1 VHPKW
6 FLGAPATAIPGP
18 FPPTDNTSPFGKT
31 IAFTNAGGTTTNP
44 TPLATGCTVQLWNTT
59 CSGPGTNSYYQIPG
73 GQIIGYPQLNALYVN
88 GASQARLFGE
98 QSYGKGVSPGSVDM
112 TTFMKD
118 PHWYVAVG
126 ASGFSAGNI
135 ATTLATK
142 EPVLAYLD
150 ALSNQVIETTPT
162 SSGSNTIAVDEQNY
176 LAFLPINGVAGRA
189 PQLPAGDFTGNGV
202 KLCGNGVV
210 NMYGT
215 VTGGGCVIVFRQQ
228 YLSPIGPRAPKP

>member
-1 VHPKW
+1 
-6 FLGAPATAIPGP
+6 LGPAATAIPGP
-18 FPPTDNTSPFGKT
+18 FPPTDTTSPFSQT
-31 IAFTNAGGTTTNP
+31 IASISAGGTTANP
-44 TPLATGCTVQLWNTT
+44 TPLPPGCTVQLWGPLT
-59 CSGPGTNSYYQIPG
+59 CNGPGTNSYYQIPAG
-73 GQIIGYPQLNALYVN
+73 HIIGYPQLGTLYVN

-98 QSYGKGVSPGSVDM
+98 QSHGKGVSPGSVAM

-126 ASGFSAGNI
+126 GFGYTGGSI
-135 ATTLATK
+135 STSLVTK

-150 ALSNQVIETTPT
+150 ALSNEVIEYTPT

-176 LAFLPINGVAGRA
+176 LAFLPVNGVVGPA
-189 PQLPAGDFTGNGV
+189 PQLAAGDFTGNGV

-215 VTGGGCVIVFRQQ
+215 VTGRGCVIVFRQQ
-228 YLSPIGPRAPKP
+228 YLSPIGPRAPKQ